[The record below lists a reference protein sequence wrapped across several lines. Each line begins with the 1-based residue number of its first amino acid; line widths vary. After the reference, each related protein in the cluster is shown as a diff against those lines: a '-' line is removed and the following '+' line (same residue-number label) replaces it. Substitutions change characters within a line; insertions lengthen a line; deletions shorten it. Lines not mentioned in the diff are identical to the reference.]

1 MKKTYQLN
9 SSSNFPYRSVVIL
22 YSCKQKSCRIIAIVY
37 TGLPANSSWFL
48 TAYTPCLTSSTLTNS
63 TPFHFLC
70 LLYQDISWCSPTAP
84 SHKTAP
90 FRYRDNSADLQVPYK
105 TPNDTKWPT
114 HIMSVLFTEHKKY
127 PCANGCMRERTTKR
141 LKWLYWKVIKLLG
154 WNKYAYVSTTLTL
167 LNKPMVSL
175 KTVTQ
180 RKLVLSSRNLI
191 STREL

>member
-114 HIMSVLFTEHKKY
+114 HIMSVHRAQKVSL
-127 PCANGCMRERTTKR
+127 C
-141 LKWLYWKVIKLLG
+141 KWLHDRENNKKVEMTILQGYKIIRL
-154 WNKYAYVSTTLTL
+154 
-167 LNKPMVSL
+167 
-175 KTVTQ
+175 
-180 RKLVLSSRNLI
+180 
-191 STREL
+191 E